1 MSGVLDGASIPLK
14 RQFSDNVRR
23 SLSGRRGFSALKK
36 PLLDLR
42 DCSNNNS
49 TSFPASACEKF
60 PSPASKSGPGAAV
73 WLLAFPEG
81 YVVVEEVLSLAF
93 LARLE
98 RRGLRSMLCENDSH
112 LSFRGCW
119 SDQRVT

>member
-1 MSGVLDGASIPLK
+1 MPLK

-42 DCSNNNS
+42 DCSSNNS

-60 PSPASKSGPGAAV
+60 PSPASKSGPYAAV
-73 WLLAFPEG
+73 WLLALAEG
-81 YVVVEEVLSLAF
+81 YVVPEVVLSLAF

-98 RRGLRSMLCENDSH
+98 RRGLRSMLLKKYSH
-112 LSFRGCW
+112 
-119 SDQRVT
+119 